1 MSIKCENLTK
11 KFGKVTA
18 LDGLSLE
25 IAENT
30 IVGLI
35 GRNGAGKTTL
45 LKTIAGFLRP
55 TNGNISVF
63 EQKPFNNLT
72 VSANT
77 IFIDDNMVFPTA
89 FSLHEILK
97 SVSGFYENW
106 DMQMAVSLCEYF
118 GLNLSRRHSNL
129 SKGQE
134 STFNSIIGIA
144 SHCPLTLYDEPTTG
158 MDSSVR
164 KDFYRALLKD
174 YIEHPR
180 TIILSSHLLGEIDDL
195 LEDIV
200 LIKEG
205 KLCLHMSADE
215 IKEYAIGL
223 RGNMSIINEKT
234 SSLQIIYEELFP
246 SDNIY
251 RIVKNELSSDD
262 IRLLKQNNIE
272 ISAVSADSLCIYLT
286 DNNKGGIDSV
296 FTKSKSG
303 ENSTQSDNL

>member
-1 MSIKCENLTK
+1 MSIKCKNLTK
-11 KFGKVTA
+11 KFGRVTA

-25 IAENT
+25 VAENT

-45 LKTIAGFLRP
+45 LKTIAGYLKP
-55 TNGNISVF
+55 TGGDISVF
-63 EQKPFNNLT
+63 GFQPFNNLT

-77 IFIDDNMVFPTA
+77 IFVDDNMVFPAA
-89 FSLHEILK
+89 FSLDEILN
-97 SVSGFYENW
+97 SVSRFYENW

-174 YIEHPR
+174 YIDYPR

-195 LEDIV
+195 LENII

-223 RGNMSIINEKT
+223 RGNMDIINEKT
-234 SSLQIIYEELFP
+234 SGMQIIHEEIFP
-246 SDNIY
+246 SNNIY
-251 RIVKNELSSDD
+251 RVVKNILSPED
-262 IRLLKQNNIE
+262 IRFLKQNNIE
-272 ISAVSADSLCIYLT
+272 ITAVSADSLCIYLT
-286 DNNKGGIDSV
+286 ENNKGGIDSV
-296 FTKSKSG
+296 FTKNKSV
-303 ENSTQSDNL
+303 ENSNSAD